1 MFEIEL
7 DTDRRTDT
15 ERVLPVVALLV
26 LVLLA
31 GCSGAEGGL
40 RMSAVNDTQL
50 AANASHSFADAQLG
64 DSEKRLVRETL
75 ETGTASATAVD
86 QPVFEPLQERP
97 VRYHGRYYNLT
108 WHPIRNQPGASVH
121 IRVNYTDSAGV
132 PTERRVAY
140 EDLPAG
146 DREALRPFLPM
157 SGDRSLWKQ
166 GDWLERSITYTADEL
181 NRSVIVDPQ
190 QYDAVVYDDTVY
202 PVESLTVDRRTVT
215 TYRYRAIVVAENR
228 SAFADRVTER
238 YAFRLQGLNES
249 ERMVV
254 TEAINGSYAAT
265 GENES
270 AFRAVATRFESH
282 RAVERDA
289 IHGEWV
295 VRYRD
300 TIYWATLRFGSLPIG
315 PSP

>member
-1 MFEIEL
+1 MFEVDL
-7 DTDRRTDT
+7 DIDRRIDT
-15 ERVLPVVALLV
+15 KTLLRIAALLA

-31 GCSGAEGGL
+31 GCTGAEGGL
-40 RMSAVNDTQL
+40 RMTAVDDSQL
-50 AANASHSFADAQLG
+50 AANASQSFADTKLG
-64 DSEKRLVRETL
+64 GPEKRLLRETL
-75 ETGTASATAVD
+75 ETGNASATAVD

-97 VRYHGRYYNLT
+97 MQYHGRYYNLT
-108 WHPIRNQPGASVH
+108 WRPIQNQPGASVH
-121 IRVNYTDSAGV
+121 IRVNYTDSADV

-140 EDLPAG
+140 EDLPAA
-146 DREALRPFLPM
+146 DRDALRPFLPT
-157 SGDRSLWKQ
+157 SEDRSLWKQ
-166 GDWLERSITYTADEL
+166 GDWLERNATYTANEL
-181 NRSVIVDPQ
+181 NRSVLVDPQ
-190 QYDAVVYDDTVY
+190 QYDAVVYDGTVY

-215 TYRYRAIVVAENR
+215 TYRYRAVVVAEDR

-265 GENES
+265 GENDS
-270 AFRAVATRFESH
+270 AFSAVATRFESH
-282 RAVERDA
+282 RAVERNA
-289 IHGEWV
+289 IYGEWV